1 MQKYKSRDIAA
12 MLWDS
17 RQHCP
22 QLGQSI
28 YLPKVESVCSF
39 VNCVMCKLL
48 WFLDHGC
55 CGVGGLQGHHFY
67 CMTPE
72 AGKFLIQTSCPFWWG
87 PFLALEPKAATHLVL
102 PLVLPSIPQLLV
114 ASVFLDPTL
123 FTFLADSK
131 NSDRCLP
138 ACLHPLLDSFIPF
151 IPQMFL

>member
-1 MQKYKSRDIAA
+1 MALQKYKSRDIAA

-17 RQHCP
+17 SQHCP

-28 YLPKVESVCSF
+28 YLPKVESVHSF
-39 VNCVMCKLL
+39 VNCVMWYKLL
-48 WFLDHGC
+48 WFLDHSC
-55 CGVGGLQGHHFY
+55 CGEGGLQGHHFY

-72 AGKFLIQTSCPFWWG
+72 AGKFFIQTSCPFWWG

-123 FTFLADSK
+123 FSFLADSE

-138 ACLHPLLDSFIPF
+138 LFIPF
-151 IPQMFL
+151 